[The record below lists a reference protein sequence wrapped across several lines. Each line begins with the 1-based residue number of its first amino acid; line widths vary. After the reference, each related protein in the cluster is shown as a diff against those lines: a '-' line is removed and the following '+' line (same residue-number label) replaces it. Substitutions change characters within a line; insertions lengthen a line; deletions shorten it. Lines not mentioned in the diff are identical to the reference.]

1 MGGWLIDIQG
11 EVLHSCEKGTLSVSP
26 GDLDVRQN
34 CHADRWWC
42 LTLWWSL
49 SGVDVVP
56 GLDERSSWFGRASS
70 R

>member
-34 CHADRWWC
+34 CHAADG
-42 LTLWWSL
+42 
-49 SGVDVVP
+49 GVLHC
-56 GLDERSSWFGRASS
+56 GGR
-70 R
+70 